1 MDYKEEKIRKI
12 TSLYYS
18 RPDVLKAIFSFSK
31 NREVVPRY
39 FEGFGKRP
47 DSLQYE
53 SDIFEMAKRGA
64 TSFHCSEELW
74 RDPLEISTGMDEKQL
89 NKLRIGWDLLVD
101 IDCKYFDFSKKAAQA
116 VINVL
121 KNHGMKNFGIKYSG
135 NKGFHIIVPWSAFPK
150 KLADSDLKDLFP
162 ELPRKIISYIRF
174 KSESELHNLIS
185 DEDLKQFEKTK
196 IRRGIKCNT
205 CREIAVEFELINYY

>member
-1 MDYKEEKIRKI
+1 MSEEKIRKI

-18 RPDVLKAIFSFSK
+18 RPDILKAIFSFSK

-53 SDIFEMAKRGA
+53 SDVFEMAKKGA
-64 TSFHCSEELW
+64 TSFHCSEEIW
-74 RDPLEISTGMDEKQL
+74 ENPMNISTGMNEKQL
-89 NKLRIGWDLLVD
+89 NQIRTGWDLLID

-121 KNHGMKNFGIKYSG
+121 KKHGIKNFGIKYSG
-135 NKGFHIIVPWSAFPK
+135 SKGFHIIVPWIAFPK
-150 KLADSDLKDLFP
+150 IINGQETKNLFP
-162 ELPRKIISYIRF
+162 ELPRKIVSYLRF
-174 KSESELHNLIS
+174 MSEREFINLLT
-185 DEDLKQFEKTK
+185 DE
-196 IRRGIKCNT
+196 
-205 CREIAVEFELINYY
+205 